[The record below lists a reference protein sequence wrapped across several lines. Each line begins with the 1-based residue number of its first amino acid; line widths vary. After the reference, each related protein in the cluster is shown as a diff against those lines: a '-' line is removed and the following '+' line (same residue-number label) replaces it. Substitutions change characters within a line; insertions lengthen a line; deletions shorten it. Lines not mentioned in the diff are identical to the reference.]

1 MESNV
6 KMENMSISIKQIKD
20 KEGIMEININPVK
33 RTVFHDKLTK
43 EKMWRGIFLENL
55 QFKRNCLSSLRPQS
69 FNTLQLNQKKKEN

>member
-43 EKMWRGIFLENL
+43 EKM
-55 QFKRNCLSSLRPQS
+55 
-69 FNTLQLNQKKKEN
+69 